1 MSRRDRCADTCS
13 FGSSSQRYHATRCSS
28 GAILSSRSVSDNIDP
43 RPTRTRGMWRP
54 SHLDEEWGDDQS
66 AAEDWRSDEYL
77 DDWPR
82 ESAGP
87 EWRMFEQIA
96 ADEADLAAAVEE
108 LLKSL

>member
-1 MSRRDRCADTCS
+1 MQSPRSVQGYDIAA
-13 FGSSSQRYHATRCSS
+13 G
-28 GAILSSRSVSDNIDP
+28 GSRSLWGAP
-43 RPTRTRGMWRP
+43 GTPLALLGGMRRFDLFGP
-54 SHLDEEWGDDQS
+54 PPFHPDEEWGDDQS
-66 AAEDWRSDEYL
+66 AAEDWRGDEYL

>member
-1 MSRRDRCADTCS
+1 VQGYDIDAGGPWSLR
-13 FGSSSQRYHATRCSS
+13 
-28 GAILSSRSVSDNIDP
+28 GAPGTPLALL
-43 RPTRTRGMWRP
+43 RGMRRFDLFGP
-54 SHLDEEWGDDQS
+54 PPFHPDEEWGDDQP
-66 AAEDWRSDEYL
+66 ADDWRGDDHL

-96 ADEADLAAAVEE
+96 ADEADMAAAVEE

>member
-1 MSRRDRCADTCS
+1 MNYTDFSLLLADSTA
-13 FGSSSQRYHATRCSS
+13 GVDVV
-28 GAILSSRSVSDNIDP
+28 GADD
-43 RPTRTRGMWRP
+43 WR
-54 SHLDEEWGDDQS
+54 GDDH
-66 AAEDWRSDEYL
+66 L

-96 ADEADLAAAVEE
+96 ADEADMAAAVEE

>member
-1 MSRRDRCADTCS
+1 MQGYDIDA
-13 FGSSSQRYHATRCSS
+13 
-28 GAILSSRSVSDNIDP
+28 GASRSLWGAPGTPLALS
-43 RPTRTRGMWRP
+43 RGMRRFDLFGPPPFNPDEAWADDQPADDWR
-54 SHLDEEWGDDQS
+54 GDDH
-66 AAEDWRSDEYL
+66 L

-96 ADEADLAAAVEE
+96 ADEADMAAAVEE

>member
-1 MSRRDRCADTCS
+1 MPEAPGASRERPARPLLCCGGMSGFQPFPEPS
-13 FGSSSQRYHATRCSS
+13 F
-28 GAILSSRSVSDNIDP
+28 NP
-43 RPTRTRGMWRP
+43 
-54 SHLDEEWGDDQS
+54 DEEWGDAQS
-66 AAEDWRSDEYL
+66 ADDWRGDEYL

-96 ADEADLAAAVEE
+96 ADEADMAAAVEE